1 MENIASTNWGYLLKQ
16 GVCTRNTETERVLE
30 ETHINNKVVLYLQ

>member
-16 GVCTRNTETERVLE
+16 GVWTRNT
-30 ETHINNKVVLYLQ
+30 